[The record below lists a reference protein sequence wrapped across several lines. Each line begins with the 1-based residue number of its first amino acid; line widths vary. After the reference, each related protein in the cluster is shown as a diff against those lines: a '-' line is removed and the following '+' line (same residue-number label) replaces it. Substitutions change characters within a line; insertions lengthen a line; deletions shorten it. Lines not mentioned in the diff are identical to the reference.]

1 MWLDVCACSQLSQV
15 KSFLRGQVYESAT
28 DSLTGQVSLEEF
40 SRLMKQQELT
50 DELRHF
56 GLTDE
61 EIAIKLKYDA
71 MTHNQV
77 CYSLC
82 NIMIIMII
90 SSWDVTVT
98 YTMAQSYLPLTSQTS
113 GAVAEA
119 AVDRKTAKCAPL
131 TQAYSFM
138 AIAAETWQPSTV
150 ME

>member
-1 MWLDVCACSQLSQV
+1 MKEKLILWLDMCACSQLSQV

-77 CYSLC
+77 GLC
-82 NIMIIMII
+82 NIRILMIIMIKYNVGHH
-90 SSWDVTVT
+90 SD
-98 YTMAQSYLPLTSQTS
+98 
-113 GAVAEA
+113 
-119 AVDRKTAKCAPL
+119 
-131 TQAYSFM
+131 
-138 AIAAETWQPSTV
+138 
-150 ME
+150 